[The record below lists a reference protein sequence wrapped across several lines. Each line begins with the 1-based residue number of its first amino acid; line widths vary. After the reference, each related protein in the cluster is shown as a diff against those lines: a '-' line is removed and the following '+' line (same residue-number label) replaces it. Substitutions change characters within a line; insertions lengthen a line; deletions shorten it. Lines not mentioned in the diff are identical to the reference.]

1 MSLASVLASTPI
13 STPPSSP
20 SKADSS
26 PHRPRI
32 TIPPSSGGAISV
44 LSAGSKHSVARKPL
58 RASREIGREQH
69 QQQHSSPPPPL
80 QAFGSSLTQ
89 QDHQQL
95 QQQQQRHPD
104 SDTLHSLITPPSN
117 TTTTIMSAS
126 PESTPYYAATTIP
139 SPHSQPLSVVHAF
152 PSRLSSTTVYIVVD
166 PVTEEA
172 AIINPVLDLD
182 PQTNEIRTRH
192 ADRLLKF
199 VTDEGLNVRWVL
211 ETGVHVDRI
220 SACRYLQIQL
230 EQRNAVEG
238 AGGKVVVG
246 TGENSFCTCGG
257 DDEDDDQHESN
268 GATSPDTARAA
279 SRTST
284 TNGTSPVKAPEAF
297 DRLFADGEH
306 LRLGNI
312 VFQCV
317 HLDGHEGCEYIFGDN
332 VFGSNLVKVP
342 GGEISNGQIH
352 GRGSV
357 TNHPDPPLQ
366 THPQHGRGDSTVS
379 SRQKIT
385 IDEVLSSSSPTS
397 AVEQSNGASTSANGT
412 TAPPK
417 PSPMLAFYAEQV
429 NTRGGR
435 IPKKINLPAATQR
448 RLTLSEGDL
457 AGLDLNGTGGATG
470 VNGKGKQR
478 DFSGGSGGGSQQQQQ
493 GGGVAPLKIPRKLGV
508 IMC

>member
-13 STPPSSP
+13 STPPASPSREQSSP
-20 SKADSS
+20 N
-26 PHRPRI
+26 RPRI
-32 TIPPSSGGAISV
+32 TIPPSSGGVVSV

-58 RASREIGREQH
+58 RASREIGREQ
-69 QQQHSSPPPPL
+69 QQHSSPPSL
-80 QAFGSSLTQ
+80 QAFGPSPTQ
-89 QDHQQL
+89 QDYQQR
-95 QQQQQRHPD
+95 QYQQRHPD
-104 SDTLHSLITPPSN
+104 FDTLHSLITPPSN
-117 TTTTIMSAS
+117 NTNFTTNNMTSSPDDSAS
-126 PESTPYYAATTIP
+126 TLYYTATTIP
-139 SPHSQPLSVVHAF
+139 SPHSQPLSTVHAF
-152 PSRLSSTTVYIVVD
+152 PSRLSGTTVYIVVD

-172 AIINPVLDLD
+172 AIINPILDLD
-182 PQTNEIRTRH
+182 PTTNEIRTRH

-199 VTDEGLNVRWVL
+199 VSDEGLSVRWVL
-211 ETGVHVDRI
+211 ETGIHVDRI

-230 EQRNAVEG
+230 EQRNALEG
-238 AGGKVVVG
+238 EGGKVVVG
-246 TGENSFCTCGG
+246 TAENSFCTCGDDD
-257 DDEDDDQHESN
+257 DDEDQ
-268 GATSPDTARAA
+268 AASPDTTRTA

-284 TNGTSPVKAPEAF
+284 MSPTKLPEAF

-332 VFGSNLVKVP
+332 VFGSNLLKVL
-342 GGEISNGQIH
+342 GGEMSNGQTS
-352 GRGSV
+352 GRASV
-357 TNHPDPPLQ
+357 TNHPDPPPEKHQ
-366 THPQHGRGDSTVS
+366 QHGRGDSTVS

-385 IDEVLSSSSPTS
+385 IDEVLSSSATPS
-397 AVEQSNGASTSANGT
+397 EQTNGDSSTINGVPQE
-412 TAPPK
+412 PPR

-457 AGLDLNGTGGATG
+457 AGLDLNGK
-470 VNGKGKQR
+470 GKGR
-478 DFSGGSGGGSQQQQQ
+478 ESLGGGGGQQQQQQQQ
-493 GGGVAPLKIPRKLGV
+493 GHQQGMVAPLKIPRKLGV